1 MKDQMLIEIRENIY
15 ETASWILDLEDNDRA
30 RVKDFILNNGM
41 KSFLLHHRE
50 LKLSEFDHE
59 KVEVLKRVIAKYDGE
74 IESIDFGDEDE
85 LA

>member
-1 MKDQMLIEIRENIY
+1 MKDQILIEIRENIY

-30 RVKDFILNNGM
+30 KVKDFILNNGM
-41 KSFLLHHRE
+41 KSFLLRHKE
-50 LKLSEFDHE
+50 LDLSEFDHE

>member
-1 MKDQMLIEIRENIY
+1 MKDQVLMTIRESIY

-30 RVKDFILNNGM
+30 KVKDFILNNGM
-41 KSFLLHHRE
+41 KSFLMHHKD
-50 LKLSEFDHE
+50 LDLSECDHE

-74 IESIDFGDEDE
+74 LESIDFGDEDE